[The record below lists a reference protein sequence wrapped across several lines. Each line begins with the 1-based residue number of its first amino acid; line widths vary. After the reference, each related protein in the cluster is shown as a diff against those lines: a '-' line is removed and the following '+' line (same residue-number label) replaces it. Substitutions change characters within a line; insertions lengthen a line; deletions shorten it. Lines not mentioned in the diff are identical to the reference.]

1 VLLIPIVG
9 VAYPLLRTAPALYAW
24 NMRRRIFRLY
34 GELKLIEIEH
44 EAHGGQASDELRS
57 RLQRLED
64 RADHLYVP
72 FAFASFLYQLRYH
85 IGLVRARFDQTA
97 SPAPGAPDAY
107 SAAATFTASAR
118 R

>member
-64 RADHLYVP
+64 RANHLYVP

-85 IGLVRARFDQTA
+85 IGLVRERFQQ
-97 SPAPGAPDAY
+97 
-107 SAAATFTASAR
+107 SAATSAQPTDEGSAARSRAASAR